1 MKYPRR
7 GGACPHWTSPMN
19 LRLLMMACCTNVN
32 VAWMM
37 VLCVERLFPA
47 SSSLFSTCVGHV
59 AEHTENSHST
69 FGLPSQTNVRG
80 VVMYLQTFAPH
91 GNMYAHLCNARDAP
105 VVVVSLYWS
114 QYYQLITC
122 VLSVILQRLHWISY
136 MIMWLLT
143 LVALTWG
150 LSDVPCSLLL
160 TQTFQGPACFASVV
174 MDGWD
179 LTKRAGEGKPHASQ
193 KRQAIGT
200 EALLAKAMLLV
211 SKLTLKAELEVR
223 ELQAATFRTLTI
235 TEMSAFVTEAR
246 ATMKA
251 YTAASKQARDNGQ
264 PAPLGEPHVHVW
276 SCFLKAALDVQGMSE
291 EHVQRINEHRAQSA
305 DPHALAQ
312 LIFVCKIKKA
322 YDRGIVKVHLAGHQ
336 QIDSVIDAVVA
347 AMVLSG
353 ARERRGQAPQSG
365 MARELQSLVDE
376 LQEITK

>member
-1 MKYPRR
+1 
-7 GGACPHWTSPMN
+7 
-19 LRLLMMACCTNVN
+19 
-32 VAWMM
+32 
-37 VLCVERLFPA
+37 
-47 SSSLFSTCVGHV
+47 
-59 AEHTENSHST
+59 
-69 FGLPSQTNVRG
+69 
-80 VVMYLQTFAPH
+80 
-91 GNMYAHLCNARDAP
+91 
-105 VVVVSLYWS
+105 
-114 QYYQLITC
+114 
-122 VLSVILQRLHWISY
+122 
-136 MIMWLLT
+136 MIMWLLI
-143 LVALTWG
+143 LVALTWSQ
-150 LSDVPCSLLL
+150 SDVPCSLLL
-160 TQTFQGPACFASVV
+160 TQTFQGPACFASVVV

-200 EALLAKAMLLV
+200 EALLAKAVLLV
-211 SKLTLKAELEVR
+211 SKLTLKAELEVH

-365 MARELQSLVDE
+365 VARELQSLVDE